1 MTGRLVFVIL
11 AAAVLGVVLLTV
23 VVRPAV
29 ERGGWGELIGLGAVV
44 LAVLL
49 AERWLRGR

>member
-1 MTGRLVFVIL
+1 MSGRLVFLVL
-11 AAAVLGVVLLTV
+11 ASAAIGLALVTA

-29 ERGGWGELIGLGAVV
+29 ERGGWGELVAVAAAV

-49 AERWLRGR
+49 AERWLRSR

>member
-1 MTGRLVFVIL
+1 VSGRSVFVIV
-11 AAAVLGVVLLTV
+11 AAAVAALVLFTA

-29 ERGGWGELIGLGAVV
+29 DRGGFAELAALGIVM